1 MRSRDPWRGIG
12 VEVRPNHQGWLKCM
26 GRTSCVELEPRDTP
40 KQVDLW
46 EEGTVSP
53 TNNAGMTA

>member
-1 MRSRDPWRGIG
+1 M
-12 VEVRPNHQGWLKCM
+12 EVRPSHQGWLKCM